1 MATMNVSL
9 PDPMRDFIQQR
20 IDSGQYASVSDY
32 VRDLVRRD
40 QGTAKD
46 EARWLAD
53 LDISIARGLAEEEA
67 DELLDIGEVSAE
79 IQAEIA
85 TLSGQPLRP

>member
-40 QGTAKD
+40 QGAVQD
-46 EARWLAD
+46 EARWLAE
-53 LDISIARGLAEEEA
+53 LDASIALGLAKLEA
-67 DELLDIGEVSAE
+67 GDGEDLQTVCAE
-79 IQAEIA
+79 IRAEIA
-85 TLSGQPLRP
+85 LQPPKSPTR